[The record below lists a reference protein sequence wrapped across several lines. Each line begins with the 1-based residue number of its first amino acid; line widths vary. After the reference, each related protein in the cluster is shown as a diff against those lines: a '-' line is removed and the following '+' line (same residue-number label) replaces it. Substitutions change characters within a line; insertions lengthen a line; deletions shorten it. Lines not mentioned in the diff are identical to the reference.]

1 VEFVVRTDL
10 ELFGFGP
17 LVGGDM
23 TAEYPVQG
31 GLVAIDGEILAF
43 QSHENGRFQVARN
56 GRGLLHTETR
66 AHDEGSV
73 VHFLTHVPAAI
84 LTEGLNTLD
93 HQVVVQDMGNLPR
106 GGGTLLVAGQE
117 LLHYTWSRGR
127 TVLEMP
133 RWFEEG
139 REDIE
144 GRGLFRARFGT
155 EAVGA
160 EIGEAVILFP
170 FRYWDRHH
178 DQADDPEMA
187 YFQLTYSGSAPVLF
201 TEFTWQEE
209 VYPDVDLHCLLRVDD
224 KGSFAG
230 DPEQN
235 PDLLLFTDGEEED
248 QPLQLFRQGTSLA
261 ARFYTVYRRGAFD
274 TVDFLAHG
282 WKSAPLVNWVLVGY
296 EGESRVLEEVTGR

>member
-1 VEFVVRTDL
+1 
-10 ELFGFGP
+10 
-17 LVGGDM
+17 
-23 TAEYPVQG
+23 
-31 GLVAIDGEILAF
+31 
-43 QSHENGRFQVARN
+43 
-56 GRGLLHTETR
+56 
-66 AHDEGSV
+66 
-73 VHFLTHVPAAI
+73 
-84 LTEGLNTLD
+84 
-93 HQVVVQDMGNLPR
+93 
-106 GGGTLLVAGQE
+106 
-117 LLHYTWSRGR
+117 
-127 TVLEMP
+127 MP

-139 REDIE
+139 REDIR

-178 DQADDPEMA
+178 DRADDPEMA

-209 VYPDVDLHCLLRVDD
+209 IYPDVDLHCLLRVDG

-235 PDLLLFTDGEEED
+235 PDLLLFTDGEEEN
-248 QPLQLFRQGTSLA
+248 QPLQLFRQGTSLE

-282 WKSAPLVNWVLVGY
+282 WKSAPLVNWVLLGY